1 MKAVKITEHVWWVG
15 AIDWALKEF
24 HGYTTHRGTT
34 YNAFLIMAD
43 KITLIDT
50 VKAPFKNEMYARIA
64 SVVDPS
70 KIDYIISNH
79 AEMDHSGALPEVI
92 RDLNPEKVFASVA
105 GVKALHDHFRIGD
118 KLTPVKTGD
127 TISLG
132 NMNVSFVE
140 TKMLHWPDS
149 MFTYLAEDKL
159 LFSQDGFGMHLATD
173 RLFVDENEWD
183 VIETEMKRYYANI
196 LLPYAPQA
204 LKLLEVFPTLNLD
217 VAMIAPDHGPLWRG
231 DLLLKPLELYGK
243 WAKQAPVDQ
252 ALVIYDTMWHSTEK
266 MAFEIADGI
275 RSTGAKVKV
284 MALDGHSRSDVAA
297 EMLDIGALVV
307 GSPTINNGLFP
318 RTADVLTY
326 LKGLR
331 PKNLIG
337 AAFGSFGWSG
347 EAVAQINDYLKAMNV
362 ELVSDG
368 LKLKYVPAEAE
379 LAQAYSFGQQIG
391 EKLLEKTK

>member
-1 MKAVKITEHVWWVG
+1 
-15 AIDWALKEF
+15 
-24 HGYTTHRGTT
+24 
-34 YNAFLIMAD
+34 
-43 KITLIDT
+43 
-50 VKAPFKNEMYARIA
+50 
-64 SVVDPS
+64 
-70 KIDYIISNH
+70 
-79 AEMDHSGALPEVI
+79 
-92 RDLNPEKVFASVA
+92 
-105 GVKALHDHFRIGD
+105 
-118 KLTPVKTGD
+118 
-127 TISLG
+127 
-132 NMNVSFVE
+132 
-140 TKMLHWPDS
+140 
-149 MFTYLAEDKL
+149 
-159 LFSQDGFGMHLATD
+159 
-173 RLFVDENEWD
+173 
-183 VIETEMKRYYANI
+183 
-196 LLPYAPQA
+196 
-204 LKLLEVFPTLNLD
+204 
-217 VAMIAPDHGPLWRG
+217 
-231 DLLLKPLELYGK
+231 
-243 WAKQAPVDQ
+243 
-252 ALVIYDTMWHSTEK
+252 